1 MSIVLDRLESKNSN
15 IDTPLKKKPTKFT
28 AEVLNVDAHQSN
40 LMKENYQN
48 LTNNS
53 NYDLL
58 GNGFESVND
67 NMDYVGCLTGN
78 GTKLASK
85 TKEINDSMPDKEA
98 ELVNEKKINRD
109 FTLMKSIDVIISNIY
124 LAVLITFLL
133 GSVINREPNYIIN
146 ALLLTL
152 IYVLYEIFVGM
163 LIR

>member
-1 MSIVLDRLESKNSN
+1 MSLVLDRLESKNSN

-48 LTNNS
+48 LMNNS

-67 NMDYVGCLTGN
+67 NMDYVGSLTSN

-85 TKEINDSMPDKEA
+85 TKEINDSMPNKEA
-98 ELVNEKKINRD
+98 ELVNEKKINRN
-109 FTLMKSIDVIISNIY
+109 FTLMKSIDVIISIIY

-133 GSVINREPNYIIN
+133 GSVINREPNNIVN
-146 ALLLTL
+146 ALVLTL
-152 IYVLYEIFVGM
+152 IYVFYKILVRYVN
-163 LIR
+163 

>member
-15 IDTPLKKKPTKFT
+15 IDTPFKKKPAKFIT
-28 AEVLNVDAHQSN
+28 DVLNVDAIQSN

-53 NYDLL
+53 NYNLL

-67 NMDYVGCLTGN
+67 NMDYVGSLTSY

-85 TKEINDSMPDKEA
+85 TKEINDSTPNKEV
-98 ELVNEKKINRD
+98 ELVNEKKINRN
-109 FTLMKSIDVIISNIY
+109 FTLMKSIDVIISIIY

-133 GSVINREPNYIIN
+133 GSVINREPNNIVN
-146 ALLLTL
+146 ALVLTL
-152 IYVLYEIFVGM
+152 IYVFYKIFVGYVN
-163 LIR
+163 